1 MFKSLFGIS
10 LLVLSAT
17 LLHAQT
23 PSSPEYRGHGY
34 AFGAVGGATGSSDP
48 LFHVGAGGERLLY
61 KGFGVGGELGYLWV
75 GESPDVG
82 LGVLSADAQYHFLKA
97 SRSGKVVPFVTGG
110 YSLLFRSGALNG
122 VNLGGGVNYWF
133 KERVGLR
140 FEVRDHFLPQN
151 VDTHFVG
158 FRVGITFR

>member
-1 MFKSLFGIS
+1 MHKFFFVLF
-10 LLVLSAT
+10 LLALSPP
-17 LLHAQT
+17 LLGAQT
-23 PSSPEYRGHGY
+23 PSSAEYRGHGY

-61 KGFGVGGELGYLWV
+61 KGFGIGGELGYLWV
-75 GESPDVG
+75 GERPDAG
-82 LGVLSADAQYHFLKA
+82 LGVLSADAQYHFLNA

-122 VNLGGGVNYWF
+122 ANFGGGVNYWF
-133 KERVGLR
+133 KERAGLR

-151 VDTHFVG
+151 ADTHFIG